1 MIQQDHK
8 ALNDEYTKLKQ
19 DTQKRNSLNSKLD
32 EKFKQASNEFK
43 KLREDN
49 ENLSEKLKHDSI
61 VIKQLEVALKQK
73 EQECLTMIQ
82 EFNVFK
88 LKAEHQISKNN
99 EALTKAQE
107 INKKKVESL
116 EKEIKDQKS
125 VNTEKIEKMEQEIS
139 SLKID
144 YEKENMLK
152 IEKETILQEKSLEIT
167 QLQIKIK
174 ELNEKIKDRTEE
186 KVLQENI
193 DKLNTQIEK
202 LTRDKQLQELNTME
216 KIEILEK
223 EKDQVVAEKQYEID
237 SLCIQHQIYIDDYQK
252 KIDSYEEK
260 ISALNSELSEKN
272 NILDETG
279 KLIKNG
285 ESLTYE
291 TFMNLTKTN
300 DEDPEQKQKESQN
313 KEKNL
318 ISTLQ
323 KQLSLKENEAR
334 SYVYQIQEL
343 EGKIRMM
350 ESSLEYTKR
359 ELHRQIAK
367 SNEEKPVIKKENIN
381 SDKDKEVFL
390 LEIAKS
396 ESERLRSEIA
406 RLKKENQTQQ
416 LVYENDLSHS
426 RQLLQQERNE
436 NKMLKQKLQK
446 SNENDFSSSDL
457 NIKSVVNDAV
467 QNENNNENNGT
478 FFLRHQR
485 SNRYLKERNTSQSS
499 LKGDNDDDIK
509 IPKKNQ
515 RNIYVEKRN
524 IHVKNESPDT
534 CNQQ

>member
-1 MIQQDHK
+1 
-8 ALNDEYTKLKQ
+8 
-19 DTQKRNSLNSKLD
+19 
-32 EKFKQASNEFK
+32 
-43 KLREDN
+43 
-49 ENLSEKLKHDSI
+49 
-61 VIKQLEVALKQK
+61 
-73 EQECLTMIQ
+73 MIQ

-99 EALTKAQE
+99 EALAKAQD

-116 EKEIKDQKS
+116 EKEIKDQKAMS
-125 VNTEKIEKMEQEIS
+125 TEKVEKLEQEIS

-167 QLQIKIK
+167 QLQLKIK
-174 ELNEKIKDRTEE
+174 ELNEKIDDKTEQ
-186 KVLQENI
+186 KALQDNI
-193 DKLNTQIEK
+193 DKLNAQIEK
-202 LTRDKQLQELNTME
+202 LTRDKQLQELNNME
-216 KIEILEK
+216 KIEIIEK

-260 ISALNSELSEKN
+260 ISSLNSELSEKI
-272 NILDETG
+272 NIIDETG
-279 KLIKNG
+279 KLIKKG
-285 ESLTYE
+285 DTITYE
-291 TFMNLTKTN
+291 VYMNLTKN
-300 DEDPEQKQKESQN
+300 NEENSEQKQKDSQN
-313 KEKNL
+313 KEKNM
-318 ISTLQ
+318 ITALQ

-367 SNEEKPVIKKENIN
+367 SNEDKPIIRKENIN

-390 LEIAKS
+390 FEIAKS
-396 ESERLRSEIA
+396 ESERLKSEIA
-406 RLKKENQTQQ
+406 RLKKENRTQQ

-446 SNENDFSSSDL
+446 SNESDFNNTETNTKSLSNDI
-457 NIKSVVNDAV
+457 N
-467 QNENNNENNGT
+467 QNENNNENGNS

-485 SNRYLKERNTSQSS
+485 SSKYLKERSNTQNSI
-499 LKGDNDDDIK
+499 KTENDDDIK